1 VLTLLLLG
9 LSHSLHDL
17 FSLLSKHADERIIY
31 HVFQVLCSS
40 KSTLVKGA
48 CGVGLGFSC
57 QDLLTRTEASASS
70 DIDSDSYRNQEE
82 RLLGRIVRLLSSILH
97 GFLHTPC
104 DILESLSALFPPG
117 EEDNVIGLPQLLD
130 ESSDDFDDDTWGIAG
145 LIIGLGM
152 SVGAIYRAGK
162 KDAVVK
168 IKNLIVSWIPYADS
182 LKQTSGSNSKV
193 SVRLFSVG
201 SCLALPIV
209 ITFCQKVELF
219 DAHEVDDIIGCFKDL
234 ISELLIVRKSGALRK
249 RLLMASCIGAG
260 DLLGS
265 VLNEG
270 IHPVKIESVKELLE
284 LFKKCYSGLYP
295 PVAHFGG
302 MLGVVNV
309 LGAGAGNL
317 VYSHPRPRAPPASSE
332 ENVSF
337 LVYLSQRSLLIYSLL
352 DKCVWVPNNSFICY
366 RKSLM
371 YQVLC
376 FQTHILLSS

>member
-1 VLTLLLLG
+1 M
-9 LSHSLHDL
+9 
-17 FSLLSKHADERIIY
+17 
-31 HVFQVLCSS
+31 CSS

-70 DIDSDSYRNQEE
+70 DIDSESYKNQEE
-82 RLLGRIVRLLSSILH
+82 GLLGRIVRLVSSILH
-97 GFLHTPC
+97 HFLRTPS
-104 DILESLSALFPPG
+104 DVLESLSALFPPG
-117 EEDNVIGLPQLLD
+117 KEDNVTGLPHLLD
-130 ESSDDFDDDTWGIAG
+130 ETSDDFDDDTWGIAG

-182 LKQTSGSNSKV
+182 LKQSRGSNSNI
-193 SVRLFSVG
+193 SVRVFSAG

-209 ITFCQKVELF
+209 ITFCQKMELF
-219 DAHEVDDIIGCFKDL
+219 NAHEVDHLINCYKDL
-234 ISELLIVRKSGALRK
+234 ISELLIVKKSGAFHK
-249 RLLMASCIGAG
+249 SLLMASCIGAG

-270 IHPVKIESVKELLE
+270 IHPVEVEPVKGLLE
-284 LFKKCYSGLYP
+284 LFKTCYSGLYP
-295 PVAHFGG
+295 PVVHFGG

-317 VYSHPRPRAPPASSE
+317 VCSHPLPRAPSSSE
-332 ENVSF
+332 ENVSS
-337 LVYLSQRSLLIYSLL
+337 LVYLS
-352 DKCVWVPNNSFICY
+352 
-366 RKSLM
+366 
-371 YQVLC
+371 
-376 FQTHILLSS
+376 